1 MPETWKVETW
11 REEEQEDSCS
21 SCSSYLPLE
30 SSNDTEIITVP
41 AEHVPGVPS
50 DIERTFLMERLLES
64 YRQAMEGIR
73 RAQENGGAHDS
84 VPQVPQDTD
93 TATATDTVPQDTD
106 KAQDT
111 DITQTQDLHDTQ
123 AIH

>member
-1 MPETWKVETW
+1 MW

-21 SCSSYLPLE
+21 SCSSYLQLE

-50 DIERTFLMERLLES
+50 EIERTFLMERLLEA
-64 YRQAMEGIR
+64 YRQVMEDVR
-73 RAQENGGAHDS
+73 RAQEDGGAHGS
-84 VPQVPQDTD
+84 HDTD
-93 TATATDTVPQDTD
+93 TATATDTVPPTDTDTD

-111 DITQTQDLHDTQ
+111 DMTQTQDLHDTQ
-123 AIH
+123 AKQ